1 MYFFKTLCPKNGGL
15 NVLLEYL
22 YNSNWLPVIIS
33 QWLKYLTV
41 LCSADNEI
49 KSALEFCLYLLNHF
63 NLNTSFSGQNSMC
76 KKESTTSFPSTFY
89 ATFKLMI

>member
-15 NVLLEYL
+15 NVLLECL

-33 QWLKYLTV
+33 QWLKYLRV

-49 KSALEFCLYLLNHF
+49 ESALEFCLYLLNHF
-63 NLNTSFSGQNSMC
+63 NLNTSFPGHNSMC

-89 ATFKLMI
+89 ATFKFMI